1 MKWPWQIPCVISLPP
16 LWVSYPLSVCYGLYV
31 LILVWLLSLN
41 PYVVLVAGQYLIR
54 RCCSPMNQ
62 SSINMGTTDD
72 ENSLSFQCLGS
83 IFWGQTKC
91 WMNTPSSGSTPS
103 CNVSP
108 HWAGQY
114 AIPVTFPQ
122 QWLCEHWHFIIV
134 SAFLWGLVLI
144 VAVYRSHCLTHK
156 KCVS

>member
-1 MKWPWQIPCVISLPP
+1 MQWPWQIPCVISPP
-16 LWVSYPLSVCYGLYV
+16 PSWVSYPLSVCYGLYV

-41 PYVVLVAGQYLIR
+41 PSAVMVAGQNLVR

-62 SSINMGTTDD
+62 SSVNMGTTDD

-91 WMNTPSSGSTPS
+91 WMNTPAIGSPPS

-108 HWAGQY
+108 HWACQY
-114 AIPVTFPQ
+114 ATPSNFPATVALWTLAFHNCLCLLMGFGFDCGSLSVTLSDP
-122 QWLCEHWHFIIV
+122 
-134 SAFLWGLVLI
+134 
-144 VAVYRSHCLTHK
+144 
-156 KCVS
+156 